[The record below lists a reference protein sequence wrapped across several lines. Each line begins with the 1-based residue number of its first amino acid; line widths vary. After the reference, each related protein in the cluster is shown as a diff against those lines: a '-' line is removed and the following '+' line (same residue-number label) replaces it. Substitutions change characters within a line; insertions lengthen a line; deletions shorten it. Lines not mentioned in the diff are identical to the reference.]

1 MKKQVNNGLFLKL
14 FTNTSRSSIYTFNQF
29 HKRFRSLFLQQKTA
43 TLRRVVTYFREV
55 AINRIVVKQAQYG
68 VKTGLN
74 LNTFNQFRIRFR
86 TFFLQL
92 KRQHNYDIYVT
103 YFRDD
108 ALSSPLQSSIQNTV
122 LSLMLV

>member
-68 VKTGLN
+68 GKTGLN
-74 LNTFNQFRIRFR
+74 LNTFNQFRI
-86 TFFLQL
+86 
-92 KRQHNYDIYVT
+92 
-103 YFRDD
+103 
-108 ALSSPLQSSIQNTV
+108 
-122 LSLMLV
+122 